1 VLLQIADI
9 LSPEN
14 AANICDALAREGD
27 YFTPGKTTAGWHAK
41 AVKENEQSTG
51 PAALKAV
58 DMVKTT
64 LSAHPVFESAAR
76 PKAFVKMLVSRY
88 TPGMHYGRHV
98 DNALMGG
105 VRTDLSFTLFLSD
118 PTSYDGGELR
128 LEGHDGD
135 TDVKLPAGGLVLY
148 PTTQLHQVMEVTHG
162 ERLAIVGWVRSY
174 IRNTEQR
181 ETLFELDQIVAHM
194 RPRDLDR
201 ALLDQVFK
209 VRNTLT
215 RMWVED

>member
-1 VLLQIADI
+1 VFLQIADV
-9 LSPEN
+9 LSPDTV
-14 AANICDALAREGD
+14 ANIRAALAREGD
-27 YFTPGKTTAGWHAK
+27 YFTPGKTTAGWLAK
-41 AVKENEQSTG
+41 SVKDNEQSTG
-51 PAALKAV
+51 PAALQAI
-58 DMVKTT
+58 DLVKTS
-64 LSAHPVFESAAR
+64 LSANPVFESAAR

-88 TPGMHYGRHV
+88 SPGMHYGRHV

-128 LEGHDGD
+128 IESHDGD

-148 PTTQLHQVMEVTHG
+148 PTTQLHQVMSVTRG
-162 ERLAIVGWVRSY
+162 ERLAIVGWVRSF

-181 ETLFELDQIVAHM
+181 ETLFELDHIVAQL
-194 RPRDLDR
+194 RPRDADR

-215 RMWVED
+215 RMWAED